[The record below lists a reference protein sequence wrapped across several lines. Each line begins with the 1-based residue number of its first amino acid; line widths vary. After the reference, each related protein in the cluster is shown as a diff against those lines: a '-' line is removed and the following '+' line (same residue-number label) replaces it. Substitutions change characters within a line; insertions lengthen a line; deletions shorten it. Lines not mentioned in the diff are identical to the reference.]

1 MFILNLE
8 PDSIKLGIASF
19 LSVII
24 VSIIGNRLKV
34 HVVLQLLL
42 TVIITVQLLFFFWRL
57 GYLIYYK

>member
-1 MFILNLE
+1 MNLE